1 MLLLENFGVVNTLS
15 WHTTVFNSL
24 LTHQIISYFLIIIC
38 AFFYYYEKDVSEEG

>member
-24 LTHQIISYFLIIIC
+24 LTHQISYFLIIIC